1 MPSAYLVYNPSSG
14 RYPSWMLVERAANI
28 LEKRGWNL
36 TIEHTR
42 TGAEITDLAYRAAGE
57 KKDAFFVV
65 GGDGSINLAL
75 PGLVGSDTALGV
87 LPAGTANVW
96 AQELGLP
103 GLSWTRLLALEESAV
118 RLSDAVV
125 RQVDV
130 GLCNQIPFLLWAGV
144 GLDGFVVHRL
154 EPRTRWEKHFAFV
167 HYAASAVLSASYW
180 SGMNLRVNVEGQEI
194 SGHFLLAILSNIHL
208 YAGGLSVLSP
218 DARLD
223 DGVMELWL
231 LKGETLA
238 DTVQR
243 AIDLLSGRHLN
254 SDQVL
259 SFKFR
264 SLHISSESTTYIQV
278 DGEPVIAGG
287 PVEVK
292 VLSKALNILTPEKT
306 PRMLFVDDPKKNS
319 HGPA

>member
-1 MPSAYLVYNPSSG
+1 
-14 RYPSWMLVERAANI
+14 MLVERAANI

>member
-1 MPSAYLVYNPSSG
+1 MPSAYLVYNPFSG

-28 LEKRGWNL
+28 LEKHGWNL
-36 TIEHTR
+36 TIEHTHSGSQI
-42 TGAEITDLAYRAAGE
+42 TELAKKAAAE
-57 KKDAFFVV
+57 KMDAFFVV

-75 PGLVGSDTALGV
+75 SGLVHSDTALGV

-103 GLSWTRLLALEESAV
+103 GLSWTRLLALEESAN
-118 RLSDAVV
+118 RLSSAVV
-125 RQVDV
+125 KEVDV
-130 GLCNQIPFLLWAGV
+130 GLCNQSPFLLWAGV

-180 SGMNLRVNVEGQEI
+180 SGVNLEVNVEGQEV

-243 AIDLLSGRHLN
+243 AIDLLSGRHLS

-259 SFKFR
+259 SYKFE

-278 DGEPVIAGG
+278 DGEPVAEEG
-287 PVEVK
+287 PVQVK
-292 VLSKALNILTPEKT
+292 VLPKALKILTPETT
-306 PRMLFVDDPKKNS
+306 PRTLFTTNNNKIHYGSD
-319 HGPA
+319 